1 MDVEA
6 FMKEFHEK
14 GTLSKHIGASFIAL
28 IGKKADAEN
37 VREFRPISHIG
48 DFQPI
53 SYIGAIY
60 KVLAKVLASRVQKV
74 LPTLISAAQRTFAH
88 G

>member
-1 MDVEA
+1 MDVVA

-14 GTLSKHIGASFIAL
+14 GKLSKHIGASFIAL
-28 IGKKADAEN
+28 IAKADAEN

-60 KVLAKVLASRVQKV
+60 KVLARVLASRVQKV